1 MVYLYSKALL
11 TNYGQYWGNSE
22 TLKATTKFLLF
33 AYLTEQ
39 KNQIILEEYLSDF
52 VNEYMEIERNGI
64 EFSGKQLNVTIDSII
79 CDAPARA
86 FIKSVKSYS
95 GYHGCDK
102 CTQRGRWLGKITFPE
117 TNAPLRTDHSFS
129 EQHDD
134 EHHLGVSPLSR
145 TRIGMVTQIPLD
157 YMHLVCLGVMKRL
170 LLLWIKGPLRCRL
183 GSHEIHQISASLVAL
198 KQNIPS
204 EFARKPRSLAE
215 IDRWKATESRQFL
228 LYTGLVALDDAV
240 HPNIYQNFLL
250 LSVGIH
256 ILLNE
261 RLANEYNQYA
271 HDLLQTFVIHFY
283 QVYGDDMAVYNVHCL
298 VHLANEAK
306 KFGSLDNISAFPFE
320 NFLSKLKKMVR
331 KPTFPLAQII
341 RRLSEQTESQKD
353 PKTYPHLSKPHSNGP
368 VHERLVN
375 GCQYQKVET
384 ERHVFKMNS
393 KDGCVRIDG
402 KICLI
407 KNIILHEGNIFLVYQ
422 VFGRSEN
429 AFERPL
435 ESKLL
440 GIVKVSNLGNTYHFS
455 KLNDVESKCVLL
467 PLKNKFIAI
476 SFTDADW

>member
-1 MVYLYSKALL
+1 
-11 TNYGQYWGNSE
+11 
-22 TLKATTKFLLF
+22 
-33 AYLTEQ
+33 
-39 KNQIILEEYLSDF
+39 
-52 VNEYMEIERNGI
+52 MEIERNGI

-134 EHHLGVSPLSR
+134 DHHLGVSPLSR
-145 TRIGMVTQIPLD
+145 TSIGMVTQIPLD
-157 YMHLVCLGVMKRL
+157 YMLLVCLGVMKRL

-183 GSHEIHQISASLVAL
+183 GSHEIYQISASLVAL
-198 KQNIPS
+198 KQSIPS
-204 EFARKPRSLAE
+204 EFAGKPRSLAE
-215 IDRWKATESRQFL
+215 IDRWKATEFRQFL

-306 KFGSLDNISAFPFE
+306 KFGSLDSISAFPFE

-341 RRLSEQTESQKD
+341 RRLSEQTELQKD

-384 ERHVFKMNS
+384 ERHVFKMNF
-393 KDGCVRIDG
+393 KDSCVRIDG

-407 KNIILHEGNIFLVYQ
+407 KNILLHEGNIFLVHQ

-429 AFERPL
+429 SFECPL

-440 GIVKVSNLGNTYHFS
+440 GILKVSNLGNTYHFF

>member
-1 MVYLYSKALL
+1 M
-11 TNYGQYWGNSE
+11 
-22 TLKATTKFLLF
+22 
-33 AYLTEQ
+33 
-39 KNQIILEEYLSDF
+39 
-52 VNEYMEIERNGI
+52 
-64 EFSGKQLNVTIDSII
+64 
-79 CDAPARA
+79 
-86 FIKSVKSYS
+86 
-95 GYHGCDK
+95 
-102 CTQRGRWLGKITFPE
+102 
-117 TNAPLRTDHSFS
+117 
-129 EQHDD
+129 
-134 EHHLGVSPLSR
+134 
-145 TRIGMVTQIPLD
+145 
-157 YMHLVCLGVMKRL
+157 
-170 LLLWIKGPLRCRL
+170 
-183 GSHEIHQISASLVAL
+183 
-198 KQNIPS
+198 
-204 EFARKPRSLAE
+204 
-215 IDRWKATESRQFL
+215 
-228 LYTGLVALDDAV
+228 YTGLVALDDAV

-283 QVYGDDMAVYNVHCL
+283 QVYGDDMAVYNLHCL

-320 NFLSKLKKMVR
+320 NFLSKLKNMVR
-331 KPTFPLAQII
+331 KPTFPLA
-341 RRLSEQTESQKD
+341 
-353 PKTYPHLSKPHSNGP
+353 H
-368 VHERLVN
+368 

-422 VFGRSEN
+422 VFGGSEN
-429 AFERPL
+429 ASERPL

>member
-39 KNQIILEEYLSDF
+39 KKTNNLEEYLSDF

-145 TRIGMVTQIPLD
+145 TSIGMVTQIPLD

-183 GSHEIHQISASLVAL
+183 GLHEIHQISASLVAL

-215 IDRWKATESRQFL
+215 IDRWKATEFRQFL